1 MLRSTSL
8 CFRRS
13 AILPTLRRGFQTSL
27 APQTVVVRH
36 SIPTSSKTAYSPST
50 PVDWTEEVKS
60 LSEEQKSEIAQLR
73 NENPFVWSLST
84 LSQKYQISRRAV
96 GAVAK
101 LNGDNR
107 ERVISANI
115 YKMNPSSN
123 WKGPVHYRKVR
134 NIQRER
140 EEYDAQREKR
150 KRSTEALENA
160 KSKATLV

>member
-1 MLRSTSL
+1 MGV
-8 CFRRS
+8 
-13 AILPTLRRGFQTSL
+13 I
-27 APQTVVVRH
+27 VRH
-36 SIPTSSKTAYSPST
+36 SVPQTTKTAYSPPTS
-50 PVDWTEEVKS
+50 VDWTQEVKS
-60 LSEEQKSEIAQLR
+60 LPEESKSEIAQLR
-73 NENPFVWSLST
+73 NENPFEWSLSK

-101 LNGDNR
+101 LNADNK

-134 NIQRER
+134 NIQKER
-140 EEYDAQREKR
+140 EEYDAHRAKQ

-160 KSKATLV
+160 KSNATLV